1 MFSILDS
8 SKRIYWPVEQIR
20 ILTRIIEEIEDGKL
34 TKLLNEPTHVQ
45 VIFLNVLLGKYSRIE
60 QKFSNFNEM
69 LNFS

>member
-20 ILTRIIEEIEDGKL
+20 NLTRIIEEIDDGKL

-60 QKFSNFNEM
+60 QKFSNYNEM